1 MADKRIKGITIE
13 IDGNTKKLGE
23 ALQDVNKQISKSNA
37 ELKDLKSA
45 LKLDPK
51 NTELLAQKQEVLA
64 KEIKATTERL
74 NTLKKAQKDM
84 GDYNSLTDEQ
94 KENYRALSAE
104 ISRTEES
111 LKALNK
117 EFNKSSKFSLD
128 NLNESL
134 TGVRDLSTKLVKDF
148 AKVGVA
154 ITGAL
159 STLTIASVKSY
170 AEYEQLVGGVETLFK
185 ESADDIKKYAQNA
198 FKTAGLSANEYMETV
213 TSFSASLIQSL
224 EGDTKKATKYADMAI
239 TDMSDNANKM
249 GTSMESIQNAY
260 QGFAKQNYTM
270 LDNLKLG
277 YGGTKT
283 EMERLIAD
291 ANKVKKANGEMANL
305 SISRFSDM
313 VEAIHIIQNEMGITG
328 TTAKEADSTIL
339 GSVNSMKAS
348 WKNLLTAVSDD
359 NADMSKA
366 VNDFVDSTI
375 TAGKNIVPRIRVA
388 IDGIKKLFNSLVR
401 EVFPK
406 IKREIPELKPIINI
420 FEWFIDHKSLVVTA
434 IKAIVAA
441 FAVTKIVEFA
451 TKVKDAYDKIKLF
464 ATGSTTGMIIAGL
477 TAIIGAVTLLSE
489 AFNRETDEEKEAR
502 LELERLNDEVSDSVN
517 SWNELKDAQQ
527 KQIDSGLTELKYY
540 ENLYD
545 ELQQITDE
553 NGKIKDGYEARAD
566 FIVTKLNEA
575 YGTEMKIIGNTIDGY
590 KDLKQSIADVIEQKR
605 ANVILSSQE
614 SLWQEAIDNETEATN
629 KLIELEILKEKKKKE
644 AFELAQAYNQNT
656 IWMEEAT
663 TQAERDQYYMRL
675 QAIDKAI
682 GKKQEEVDEANRLY
696 NEQLDLVQ
704 EYAYN
709 KAQYENNMALA
720 HEGKWDEITRIDYKY
735 IKDYKTAEEAEKE
748 MLQER
753 IKTTET
759 HLQVL
764 KDAKEQRN
772 TEMYDN
778 QIKADEK
785 ELQELQESLKKY
797 NSTISNNYNGIK
809 ESATY
814 MMTGFKQ
821 GIQSGSS
828 NIFSSLQSL
837 GKQILSTFK
846 SSLKEASP
854 SKATRE
860 MGQFLLEGFSKGIK
874 DDEKALLNQ
883 VDSLGNSVLST
894 LYADTQNAMNGLGG
908 MISTSLNPTIN
919 PSVAYDLNYKLMANA
934 MKEALQEVDVE
945 LDDRAVG
952 RFIDK
957 TISEEV
963 FN

>member
-51 NTELLAQKQEVLA
+51 NAELLAQKQEVLA
-64 KEIKATTERL
+64 KEIKATTDRL
-74 NTLKKAQKDM
+74 NTLKQAQKDM
-84 GDYNSLTDEQ
+84 QSVGVITEEQ

-104 ISRTEES
+104 ISRTESS
-111 LKALNK
+111 LKSLNSEFK
-117 EFNKSSKFSLD
+117 ESSKFSL
-128 NLNESL
+128 NKLNDSL

-148 AKVGVA
+148 AKVGIA

-224 EGDTKKATKYADMAI
+224 NGDTAKSAKIADMAI

-249 GTSMESIQNAY
+249 GSDISTLQSAY
-260 QGFAKQNYTM
+260 SSFAKQNFTL

-277 YGGTKT
+277 YGGSRT

-305 SISRFSDM
+305 SITRFSDM

-406 IKREIPELKPIINI
+406 IKREIPELRPIINI
-420 FEWFIDHKSLVVTA
+420 FEWFIDHKNLIMTA
-434 IKAIVAA
+434 IKAIIGVFVA
-441 FAVTKIVEFA
+441 TKIVDFA
-451 TKVKDAYDKIKLF
+451 NKTKEAFNNLMSF
-464 ATGSTTGMIIAGL
+464 ATGGPIQAVITGV
-477 TAIIGAVTLLSE
+477 TAVVSIVGVLSSIFDTETE
-489 AFNRETDEEKEAR
+489 AQKKAR
-502 LELERLNDEVSDSVN
+502 LEMEAHTDSLNN
-517 SWNELKDAQQ
+517 
-527 KQIDSGLTELKYY
+527 QIDSWNNLQEAQQNQINQGMTELSYY
-540 ENLYD
+540 ENLYN
-545 ELQQITDE
+545 ELQSITDE
-553 NGKIKDGYEARAD
+553 NGKVQEGYEKRAGFITSQLKDALGIEIEYTDGVIQNYKDIQTQIDKVMEKKRAEIILDAQKSSYGEAKAQEAEAIQNLIYWEDQLKQADDFLTQAYEENNSQMISIAQEKYEKIKDSYD
-566 FIVTKLNEA
+566 KQKDVVNE
-575 YGTEMKIIGNTIDGY
+575 YQYTI
-590 KDLKQSIADVIEQKR
+590 
-605 ANVILSSQE
+605 
-614 SLWQEAIDNETEATN
+614 
-629 KLIELEILKEKKKKE
+629 
-644 AFELAQAYNQNT
+644 
-656 IWMEEAT
+656 
-663 TQAERDQYYMRL
+663 
-675 QAIDKAI
+675 
-682 GKKQEEVDEANRLY
+682 
-696 NEQLDLVQ
+696 
-704 EYAYN
+704 
-709 KAQYENNMALA
+709 AQYEQNLVYA
-720 HEGKWDEITRIDYKY
+720 HEEAYDKINAKTWEYVKTYESASDKQKASLE
-735 IKDYKTAEEAEKE
+735 KDIETTKRKLQEQEEAYAKTGDDIYKTQIENSKRELAKQQEDLQQYVSAMNNKKGE
-748 MLQER
+748 MTNAGANFIQGATDG
-753 IKTTET
+753 INSK
-759 HLQVL
+759 
-764 KDAKEQRN
+764 KS
-772 TEMYDN
+772 
-778 QIKADEK
+778 
-785 ELQELQESLKKY
+785 SLY
-797 NSTISNNYNGIK
+797 STITGIGT
-809 ESATY
+809 A
-814 MMTGFKQ
+814 
-821 GIQSGSS
+821 
-828 NIFSSLQSL
+828 L
-837 GKQILSTFK
+837 LSKFK

-894 LYADTQNAMNGLGG
+894 LYANTQNAMNGLGG

>member
-64 KEIKATTERL
+64 KEIKATTDRL
-74 NTLKKAQKDM
+74 NTLKQAQKDM
-84 GDYNSLTDEQ
+84 GEYNSLTDEQ

-104 ISRTEES
+104 ISRTESS
-111 LKALNK
+111 LKSLNNEFK
-117 EFNKSSKFSLD
+117 ESSKFSLD
-128 NLNESL
+128 KLNDSL
-134 TGVRDLSTKLVKDF
+134 TGVRDLSTKLVKDM

-159 STLTIASVKSY
+159 TTLTVASVKSY

-185 ESADDIKKYAQNA
+185 ESANDIKKYAQNA

-224 EGDTKKATKYADMAI
+224 GGDTKKATKYADMAI

-249 GTSMESIQNAY
+249 GTSISNIQSAY

-283 EMERLIAD
+283 EMERLIRD
-291 ANKVKKANGEMANL
+291 ANKVKEANGEMANL
-305 SISRFSDM
+305 SIERFSDM
-313 VEAIHIIQNEMGITG
+313 VEAIHIIQTEMGITG

-348 WKNLLTAVSDD
+348 WKNLLVAVSDD
-359 NADMSKA
+359 NADMSEA
-366 VNDFVDSTI
+366 VNNFVDSAI

-401 EVFPK
+401 DVFPK
-406 IKREIPELKPIINI
+406 IKREIPELKPLINI
-420 FEWFIDHKSLVVTA
+420 FEWIIKNKDLVINA
-434 IKAIVAA
+434 MKLIIGA

-451 TKVKDAYDKIKLF
+451 TKVKDAYTNILNF
-464 ATGSTTGMIIAGL
+464 AKGGTINAVITGL
-477 TAIIGAVTLLSE
+477 TAVAVAVTTIVSAFDFETE
-489 AFNRETDEEKEAR
+489 AQKKARIEMEKHTDS
-502 LELERLNDEVSDSVN
+502 LNDQIDR
-517 SWNELKDAQQ
+517 WKDLEEAQQ
-527 KQIDSGLTELKYY
+527 NQINQGMTELSYY
-540 ENLYD
+540 ENLFK
-545 ELQQITDE
+545 ELQSITDE
-553 NGKIKDGYEARAD
+553 NGKVQDGYEKRAE
-566 FIVTKLNEA
+566 FITSQLSEAFGIEIEYQDGIIKNNQEIANSIQKVMDKQSAEIILNAQKSSYAEAKANEA
-575 YGTEMKIIGNTIDGY
+575 EAIQNLIYWEDQ
-590 KDLKQSIADVIEQKR
+590 LEQK
-605 ANVILSSQE
+605 
-614 SLWQEAIDNETEATN
+614 
-629 KLIELEILKEKKKKE
+629 
-644 AFELAQAYNQNT
+644 
-656 IWMEEAT
+656 
-663 TQAERDQYYMRL
+663 
-675 QAIDKAI
+675 
-682 GKKQEEVDEANRLY
+682 EAN
-696 NEQLDLVQ
+696 
-704 EYAYN
+704 
-709 KAQYENNMALA
+709 
-720 HEGKWDEITRIDYKY
+720 
-735 IKDYKTAEEAEKE
+735 
-748 MLQER
+748 
-753 IKTTET
+753 
-759 HLQVL
+759 L
-764 KDAKEQRN
+764 KDAKEKGVKEIIDLAQY
-772 TEMYDN
+772 EYDN
-778 QIKADEK
+778 VKESYDKQQDVVDKYQYTIAQYEQNLVYAHEEAYDKIDTKTWEYVKSYQNASDTKKAELEKDIETTSKKLEELEKKYETTGNDIYKTQIDTTKRTLEEQK
-785 ELQELQESLKKY
+785 EELKKY
-797 NSTISNNYNGIK
+797 NSAISNNKSGV
-809 ESATY
+809 EQASAY
-814 MMTGFKQ
+814 MMDGLTQ
-821 GIQSGSS
+821 GINSKKGAIYSS
-828 NIFSSLQSL
+828 ISAV
-837 GKQILSTFK
+837 GAGMLSVLK

-860 MGQFLLEGFSKGIK
+860 MGQYLLEGLSLGIK

-883 VDSLGNSVLST
+883 VDSVGNSLLST
-894 LYADTQNAMNGLGG
+894 LYTNTQNAMNGLGG
-908 MISTSLNPTIN
+908 LMSTSLNPTIN
-919 PSVAYDLNYKLMANA
+919 PSIAYDLNYKLMANA

>member
-1 MADKRIKGITIE
+1 MSSPFNVYGGGFMADKRIKGITIE

-64 KEIKATTERL
+64 KEIKATTDRL
-74 NTLKKAQKDM
+74 NTLKQAQKDM
-84 GDYNSLTDEQ
+84 QSVGVITEEQ

-104 ISRTEES
+104 ISRTESS
-111 LKALNK
+111 LKSLNSEFK
-117 EFNKSSKFSLD
+117 ESSKFSLD
-128 NLNESL
+128 NLNNSL

-159 STLTIASVKSY
+159 TTLGVASVKSY

-283 EMERLIAD
+283 EMERLIRD
-291 ANKVKKANGEMANL
+291 ANKVKEANGEMADL
-305 SISRFSDM
+305 SIERFSDM

-328 TTAKEADSTIL
+328 TTAKEADNTIL

-348 WKNLLTAVSDD
+348 WKNLLVAISDD
-359 NADMSKA
+359 NADMETA
-366 VNDFVDSTI
+366 VNNFVDSTI

-388 IDGIKKLFNSLVR
+388 FDGIKKLFNSLVR
-401 EVFPK
+401 DVFPK

-420 FEWFIDHKSLVVTA
+420 FEWFIDNKNLVLTA
-434 IKAIVAA
+434 IKAVIGA
-441 FAVTKIVEFA
+441 FVVTKIVEFG
-451 TKVKDAYDKIKLF
+451 TRVKEAFTNLMSF
-464 ATGSTTGMIIAGL
+464 ATGSPVGAITTGIGL
-477 TAIIGAVTLLSE
+477 IVGAVSLLSSV
-489 AFNRETDEEKEAR
+489 FNTETEEQRKAR
-502 LELERLNDEVSDSVN
+502 LEFERVTDSLNDQVD
-517 SWNELKDAQQ
+517 SWNNLQEAQQ
-527 KQIDSGLTELKYY
+527 EQINKGLSEITYY
-540 ENLYD
+540 ENLYK
-545 ELQQITDE
+545 ELQAITDE
-553 NGKIKDGYEARAD
+553 NGKVQEGYEKRAD
-566 FIVTKLNEA
+566 FIV
-575 YGTEMKIIGNTIDGY
+575 
-590 KDLKQSIADVIEQKR
+590 
-605 ANVILSSQE
+605 SQ
-614 SLWQEAIDNETEATN
+614 L
-629 KLIELEILKEKKKKE
+629 KE
-644 AFELAQAYNQNT
+644 AFGIEIEYQDGIIKNNQEIADTIQKIIDKKRAEVILNAQANAYGEAKANEANAIQNLIYWEDQLAKAEDFLTDAIEKNNTQQYNLALERYNT
-656 IWMEEAT
+656 IKESYDK
-663 TQAERDQYYMRL
+663 QKDIVNDYQYT
-675 QAIDKAI
+675 I
-682 GKKQEEVDEANRLY
+682 
-696 NEQLDLVQ
+696 
-704 EYAYN
+704 
-709 KAQYENNMALA
+709 AQYEQNLVYS
-720 HEGKWDEITRIDYKY
+720 HEEAYDKISTKTWEYVKTYEDASDKQRAELEKNIQTTERKLQEQEEAYSKTGDVI
-735 IKDYKTAEEAEKE
+735 YKTQIDTTRRTLEEQKE
-748 MLQER
+748 E
-753 IKTTET
+753 
-759 HLQVL
+759 
-764 KDAKEQRN
+764 
-772 TEMYDN
+772 
-778 QIKADEK
+778 
-785 ELQELQESLKKY
+785 LKKY
-797 NSTISNNYNGIK
+797 NSAISNNKAGVQ
-809 ESATY
+809 ESASN
-814 MMTGFKQ
+814 MMLGFKQ
-821 GIQSGSS
+821 GIQNGSS
-828 NIFSSLQSL
+828 SIFSAVTTL
-837 GKQILSTFK
+837 GNQILSKFK
-846 SSLKEASP
+846 SSLKEQSP